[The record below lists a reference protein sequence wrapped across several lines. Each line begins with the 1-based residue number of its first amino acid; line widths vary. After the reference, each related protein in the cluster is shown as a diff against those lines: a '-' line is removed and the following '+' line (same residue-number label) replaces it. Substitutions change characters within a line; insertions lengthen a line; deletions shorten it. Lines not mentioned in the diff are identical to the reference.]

1 MKLFLF
7 LLVLGGFAY
16 LFGNYYAFRPDI
28 LRPTL
33 VQINHARENNPQ
45 ALCNLLSLDATVT
58 IQDNI
63 PRNKVSLTDV
73 DRVQACNYFLK
84 SAPLM
89 LPNNPPQKNGFIRDI
104 LQNVEIFH
112 EDITK
117 NQGRASFGTDEKK
130 REMRDRGTLLTGK
143 TTTVV
148 EMRSKWLAGGWNCLF
163 DSDSKPECPPTWAN
177 GLEIT
182 RFELRRNYEVIPE

>member
-7 LLVLGGFAY
+7 LIVLAGGAY
-16 LFGNYYAFRPDI
+16 LFGNYYNFRPDI
-28 LRPTL
+28 IRPML

-45 ALCNLLSLDATVT
+45 ALCNLLSLDAKVT

-63 PRNKVSLTDV
+63 PRNKVSLVDV
-73 DRVQACNYFLK
+73 DRVQGCNYLLT

-104 LQNVEIFH
+104 LQNVDIFH

-117 NQGRASFGTDEKK
+117 NTGRASFGTDERR
-130 REMRDRGTLLTGK
+130 REMRDRGTLLSGK
-143 TTTVV
+143 TTTKL
-148 EMRSKWLAGGWNCLF
+148 ELRGKWFAGGMNCLF
-163 DSDSKPECPPTWAN
+163 DTKNKPECPPDWSN

-182 RFELRRNYEVIPE
+182 RFELIRNYEIIPE

>member
-7 LLVLGGFAY
+7 LLLLGGGAY

-28 LRPTL
+28 IRPSL

-45 ALCNLLSLDATVT
+45 ALCNLLSLDAVVT
-58 IQDNI
+58 IRDNI
-63 PRNKVSLTDV
+63 PRNKVELIEV
-73 DRVQACNYFLK
+73 DRVRGCQYFMS
-84 SAPLM
+84 SAFLM
-89 LPNNPPQKNGFIRDI
+89 KPNNPPQKNGFIRDI

-117 NQGRASFGTDEKK
+117 NQGRASFGTDERK
-130 REMRDRGTLLTGK
+130 REMRDRATLLNGK
-143 TTTVV
+143 TVTKL
-148 EMRSKWLAGGWNCLF
+148 ELRGKWFAGGWNCLF
-163 DSDSKPECPPTWAN
+163 DSGEKPECPPPWAN

-182 RFELRRNYEVIPE
+182 RFELQRNYEIIPE